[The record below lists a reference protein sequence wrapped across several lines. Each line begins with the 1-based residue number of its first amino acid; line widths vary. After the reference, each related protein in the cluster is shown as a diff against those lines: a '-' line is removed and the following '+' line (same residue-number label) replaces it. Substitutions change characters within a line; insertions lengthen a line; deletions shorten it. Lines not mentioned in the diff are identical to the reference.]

1 MFKPQT
7 LNKQTLY
14 TELTFK
20 TSRSGGA
27 GGQNVNKVSSKVE
40 LIFDVDNSA
49 QFTEEQKEIIFLKL
63 ANRIDNEGLLHL
75 QCDETRSQLKNKEM
89 VFERFLNLIKLA
101 LIPVKKRK
109 PSKPSK
115 SSIKKRLDSKKK
127 LSDKKDSRRF
137 KTD

>member
-1 MFKPQT
+1 M
-7 LNKQTLY
+7 NKQTLY

-40 LIFDVDNSA
+40 LIFDVDSSV
-49 QFTEEQKEIIFLKL
+49 QFTDEQKEIIFLKL

-115 SSIKKRLDSKKK
+115 SSIKKRLDAKKK

>member
-1 MFKPQT
+1 MNLQP
-7 LNKQTLY
+7 LY
-14 TELTFK
+14 TELIFK

-40 LIFDVDNSA
+40 LIFDVAKST
-49 QFTEEQKEIIFLKL
+49 QFTVEQKETIFIKL

-75 QCDETRSQLKNKEM
+75 QCDETRSQLKNKEI
-89 VFERFLNLIKLA
+89 VFERLLDLISIA
-101 LIPVKKRK
+101 LKPVKKRK

-115 SSIKKRLDSKKK
+115 SSIRKRLESKKK

>member
-1 MFKPQT
+1 MNTK
-7 LNKQTLY
+7 TLY

-40 LIFDVDNSA
+40 LIFDVTKSV
-49 QFTEEQKEIIFLKL
+49 QFTAEQKEIIFVKL

-89 VFERFLNLIKLA
+89 VFERFLKIIKSA
-101 LIPVKKRK
+101 LIPIKKRK
-109 PSKPSK
+109 PSKPTK
-115 SSIKKRLDSKKK
+115 SSVRKRLENKKK
-127 LSDKKDSRRF
+127 LSDKKDTRRF
-137 KTD
+137 KLD

>member
-1 MFKPQT
+1 

-40 LIFDVDNSA
+40 LIFDVDSSA
-49 QFTEEQKEIIFLKL
+49 QFTDEQKEIIFLKL

-101 LIPVKKRK
+101 LIPIKKRK